1 MKVIERLVGK
11 HTHIHTHTNN
21 TQHTILKK
29 HKYKIKM
36 QQQQQTFQ
44 GFQQGA
50 MFQPFGAGNPM
61 NMQGVQGY
69 QAAPQMAFQQQ
80 QQQQQLSKC
89 KITPAPYSRY
99 LEFDCQKN
107 ITIQV
112 CINTIKYCTKETF
125 VGKLSPKVIYDR
137 ESVVIG
143 KYGKRTTAR
152 FASGKCFGNLQSCSF
167 KAPGESSFKT
177 VEENGFFFTALN
189 SINKF
194 SPLKD
199 ECKKFIEASNLTVNN
214 YNIYL
219 FII

>member
-1 MKVIERLVGK
+1 
-11 HTHIHTHTNN
+11 
-21 TQHTILKK
+21 
-29 HKYKIKM
+29 
-36 QQQQQTFQ
+36 
-44 GFQQGA
+44 
-50 MFQPFGAGNPM
+50 M

-112 CINTIKYCTKETF
+112 CINTIKYCTPGTF

-143 KYGKRTTAR
+143 KHGKRTTAR
-152 FASGKCFGNLQSCSF
+152 FASGKCFDDKPEL
-167 KAPGESSFKT
+167 KPTMLKMKEKDK
-177 VEENGFFFTALN
+177 FFYTALV
-189 SINKF
+189 SITEKPF
-194 SPLKD
+194 KED
-199 ECKKFIEASNLTVNN
+199 EYKKLLEASNLTVNN